1 MKFKI
6 KIKSILIVLL
16 YMACQTIY
24 AACEPGAEYANGVTI
39 QSNVTP
45 NIANYNKYEANSYVD
60 VGGIQALSS
69 SDMRYAFVYIG
80 CSGTVRNMKV
90 KTSLSETDRIPS
102 TNIYKL
108 DANSPFAIKLE
119 AGDSPASSTLYEI
132 NNVGKALLGGNGWD
146 GPSSGLR
153 LKFTVYLADDFKINN
168 LTKDIN
174 NLEVARIYLVSHST
188 SDTPLPNIVTLPIK
202 LSASF
207 KSTEYTCALSQNS
220 FLVELN
226 DVSLSDLQVIG
237 ADATIAPKTLGLTIN
252 CPYLKNGDNRE
263 VKAYITDSINPFN
276 TTNVLE
282 NKTGPSFAT
291 GVGVRLRDQNN
302 TAISLDPN
310 ESKSLNKWTFGNLT
324 TTQNII
330 YTINHT
336 IKANYVRLN
345 NRVTAGNVEAKALLN
360 IVYD

>member
-6 KIKSILIVLL
+6 KIKLILIVLL

-24 AACEPGAEYANGVTI
+24 AACAPGTEYANGVMI

-45 NIANYNKYEANSYVD
+45 NITNYNKYEANSYVN
-60 VGGIQALSS
+60 VGGIQALNS
-69 SDMRYAFVYIG
+69 SDMRYAYIYVG
-80 CSGTVRNMKV
+80 CSGTTRNMKV
-90 KTSLSETDRIPS
+90 KTSLSEANRIPS

-108 DANSPFAIKLE
+108 NASSPFAIKLE
-119 AGDSPASSTLYEI
+119 AGDSPANSTLYEV
-132 NNVGKALLGGNGWD
+132 NNVGQALLGGNGYD

-153 LKFTVYLADDFKINN
+153 LKFTIYLVDDFKINN
-168 LTKDIN
+168 STSNIN
-174 NLEVARIYLVSHST
+174 NLEIARIYLVSHST
-188 SDTPLPNIVTLPIK
+188 SDSPLPNIVTLPIK

-207 KSTEYTCALSQNS
+207 KSTEHTCTLSQNS

-226 DVSLSDLQVIG
+226 DVSISDLKAVG
-237 ADATIAPKTLGLTIN
+237 SDATITPKTLGLTIN
-252 CPYLKNGDNRE
+252 CPYLQNGDNRE
-263 VKAYITDSINPFN
+263 VKAYITDSINPLN
-276 TTNVLE
+276 TTDALE

-291 GVGVRLRDQNN
+291 GVGVRLRDKNN

-324 TTQNII
+324 NTQS
-330 YTINHT
+330 INHT